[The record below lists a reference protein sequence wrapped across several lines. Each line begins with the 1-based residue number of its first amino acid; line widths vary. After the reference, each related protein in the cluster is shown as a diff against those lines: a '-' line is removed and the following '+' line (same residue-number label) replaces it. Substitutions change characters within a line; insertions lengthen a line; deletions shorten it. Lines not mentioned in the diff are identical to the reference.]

1 MPINFRNIVSP
12 QWRQSSPVARC
23 CFTCS
28 AWAPPGG
35 ACLHPAGSAGRTFRA
50 ACWGV
55 RLGSKRPEIHSRNVA
70 LMRSLIFRQALQ
82 LRGLHT
88 DRSKRSTIEAR
99 ISTGKQKHRLD
110 RIDTKFVATS
120 RSPKSVTL
128 GVARDLKLEFQE
140 EPGTLEP
147 ALCTKSAAD
156 LMAWSHEEWCS
167 AMVAIAFCRIEPRES

>member
-1 MPINFRNIVSP
+1 MD
-12 QWRQSSPVARC
+12 Q
-23 CFTCS
+23 
-28 AWAPPGG
+28 G
-35 ACLHPAGSAGRTFRA
+35 AETESQA
-50 ACWGV
+50 AE
-55 RLGSKRPEIHSRNVA
+55 S
-70 LMRSLIFRQALQ
+70 QALF
-82 LRGLHT
+82 HT
-88 DRSKRSTIEAR
+88 DRSKRSTIEGR

-110 RIDTKFVATS
+110 RIDTKSVATS